1 MQEILKQQIN
11 LITKAFQS
19 QFRQTSALMYINLIL
34 GMNPRHQIGEVEAV
48 A

>member
-1 MQEILKQQIN
+1 MQKIFKQQIS

-34 GMNPRHQIGEVEAV
+34 GMNPQSQIGEVEAV